1 MEKVHLFDDDFC
13 TRLLETTGD
22 SDVILK
28 EGIEEDEASEDVIHE
43 DIEDSVKSLSRLV
56 PLSFTSLVYCN

>member
-1 MEKVHLFDDDFC
+1 MKKVHLFDDDFC

-28 EGIEEDEASEDVIHE
+28 KVL
-43 DIEDSVKSLSRLV
+43 KMRL
-56 PLSFTSLVYCN
+56 LKMLFMKILKIQ

>member
-1 MEKVHLFDDDFC
+1 MKKVHLFDDDFC

-22 SDVILK
+22 SDVKLK
-28 EGIEEDEASEDVIHE
+28 EGIEDEASEDVIHE

-56 PLSFTSLVYCN
+56 PPIIHKPCLL